1 VKVVARR
8 QSGFAHEVEVEG
20 GHTLIVD
27 EPTEVGGGD
36 RGPGPT
42 QLLAMSLASCTAITI
57 EMYAAR
63 KEWEIG
69 AVEVDVEAI
78 YNGFTPTSFA
88 VSLRLSPDLTDEQRD
103 RLVVIAGK
111 CPVHKALAGETPV
124 IVSDRVEA
132 I

>member
-1 VKVVARR
+1 MKVVARR

>member
-8 QSGFAHEVEVEG
+8 LDGFAHEVAVEG
-20 GHTLIVD
+20 GHTMIVD
-27 EPTEVGGGD
+27 EPTEVGGSD

-42 QLLAMSLASCTAITI
+42 QLLAISLAACTAITM

-69 AVEVDVEAI
+69 AVEVDVDAV
-78 YNGFTPTSFA
+78 YDGFTPTSFA
-88 VSLRLSPDLTDEQRD
+88 VALRLSPELSDEQRE
-103 RLVVIAGK
+103 RLLAIARK

-124 IVSDRVEA
+124 IVSERIEA

>member
-1 VKVVARR
+1 MKVIARR
-8 QSGFAHEVEVEG
+8 QSGFAHTVEVEG
-20 GHTLIVD
+20 GHTVIVD
-27 EPTEVGGGD
+27 EPTEVGGSD

-42 QLLAMSLASCTAITI
+42 QLLAVSLAACTAITM

-69 AVEVDVEAI
+69 AVEVDVEAV
-78 YNGFTPTSFA
+78 YDGFTPTSFA

-103 RLVVIAGK
+103 RLLAIAGK
-111 CPVHKALAGETPV
+111 CPVHEALAGETPV
-124 IVSDRVEA
+124 IVSDKVEA